1 MSPSSGL
8 TCATL
13 VAHPDQYS
21 RRMDDVLLDDLAAEH
36 RVLDELV
43 APLPPEVWAAPSPSP
58 GWTLAHQ
65 IHHLDVSEGAALL
78 ALTGRSEQVFSPTG
92 RWPDRPLPSD
102 PAEVLGNWRASRAT
116 SFEAMAELDAKAPV
130 IWGNG
135 PMTCRSFATAR
146 LMETWTH
153 GLDCFATVDVKPVDT
168 DRLRHVAH
176 IGYRALPYAFR
187 SQGVN
192 PPAPLSELRLELT
205 SPSGDTWVYGDAD
218 APQSITGSAAHW
230 CRVATRRMPP
240 ADSDL
245 IATGPLAQA
254 VLTVARAYLSDGA
267 VS

>member
-1 MSPSSGL
+1 
-8 TCATL
+8 
-13 VAHPDQYS
+13 
-21 RRMDDVLLDDLAAEH
+21 MDDVLLSDLAAEH
-36 RVLDELV
+36 QVLDDLV

-78 ALTGRSEQVFSPTG
+78 ALTGHSDQVFAPTG
-92 RWPDRPLPSD
+92 RWPDRPLPDD
-102 PAEVLGNWRASRAT
+102 PAEVLNNWRSSRAA
-116 SFEAMAELDAKAPV
+116 SLEAMTGLDAKAPV

-146 LMETWTH
+146 LMETWAH
-153 GLDCFATVDVKPVDT
+153 GLDCFTTVGVEPVDT

-187 SQGVN
+187 SQGVT
-192 PPAPLSELRLELT
+192 PPGPLSELRLELV
-205 SPSGDTWVYGDAD
+205 SPSDETWVYGEGD

-230 CRVATRRMPP
+230 CRVATRRMD
-240 ADSDL
+240 AAGSGL
-245 IATGPLAQA
+245 VAHGPLAQA

-267 VS
+267 SA